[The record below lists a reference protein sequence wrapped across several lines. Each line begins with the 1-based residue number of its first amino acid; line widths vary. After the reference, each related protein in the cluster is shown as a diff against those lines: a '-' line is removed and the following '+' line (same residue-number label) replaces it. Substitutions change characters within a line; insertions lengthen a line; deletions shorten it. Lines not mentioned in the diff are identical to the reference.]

1 MKKIFT
7 LALLAALALVSCNP
21 NDPDFPGP
29 DPGPEPTPE
38 VCDKHDVDL
47 ILNGVAGIYYGK
59 GEESESN
66 NYFLL
71 LSSHDRAFDMVSGT
85 IAYKPNS
92 HYLWLDLYSLIPSA
106 NRNLSFKMPNGV
118 YTFDSES
125 TTAANTCGAEYTE
138 MMVTDGNGEITDV
151 LFTAGTITVTD
162 SLIDVMLLCDDGK
175 MYHMQC
181 PNKLVDN
188 IASYGTV
195 DVEFEQST
203 LTEDLDVLFE
213 RPTIYASNWG
223 DYNVVG
229 KDFWRIYLD
238 DDADY
243 QEIMLML
250 HAEPGMTFPVGT
262 YPISGDISNSV
273 ALYGYADGSK
283 NPSGCW
289 YLKFNEG
296 WEMATDL
303 AALKSG
309 SVTIV
314 DNNDG
319 TYTVSVNAKDI
330 LGNTISAT
338 CSAAPKMNESS
349 SLSTLSTASKF
360 ANHAKKQLAPRK
372 VKFSSMIKK

>member
-7 LALLAALALVSCNP
+7 LALLTALTLVGCNP
-21 NDPDFPGP
+21 NNEPQTPQ
-29 DPGPEPTPE
+29 PEP
-38 VCDKHDVDL
+38 CNRHDVDL

-59 GEESESN
+59 WGEAESN
-66 NYFLL
+66 NYSLV
-71 LSSHDRAFDMVSGT
+71 LSSHERAYDMVSGT

-92 HYLWLDLYSLIPSA
+92 YYLVLDLYSLVPSA
-106 NRNLSFKMPNGV
+106 NLNLSFKMPNGV

-125 TTAANTCGAEYTE
+125 STAANTCGAEYTE
-138 MMVTDGNGEITDV
+138 MTVTDDDKSLTEVYFSN
-151 LFTAGTITVTD
+151 GTITVTD
-162 SLIDVMLLCDDGK
+162 NLIDVLFLSDDGK
-175 MYHMQC
+175 MYHVQS
-181 PNKLVDN
+181 PNKPIDN

-213 RPTIYASNWG
+213 RPTIYANNWG

-229 KDFWRIYLD
+229 KDFWVVYLD

-250 HAEPGMTFPVGT
+250 QAEPGMTFPVGT
-262 YPISGDISNSV
+262 YPISGDISSSV

-296 WEMATDL
+296 WNMATDL

-338 CSAAPKMNESS
+338 CSTAAPKMDESS
-349 SLSTLSTASKF
+349 LLSTLSTAAKMVNIKRPLASHLIKPMVF
-360 ANHAKKQLAPRK
+360 AKR
-372 VKFSSMIKK
+372 

>member
-1 MKKIFT
+1 MKKIFA
-7 LALLAALALVSCNP
+7 LALLAAFALVGCNRD
-21 NDPDFPGP
+21 NN
-29 DPGPEPTPE
+29 GPETPQPE
-38 VCDKHDVDL
+38 PCDKHDVDL
-47 ILNGVAGIYYGK
+47 ILNDVAGIYYDKLEGA
-59 GEESESN
+59 ESN
-66 NYFLL
+66 NYMLV
-71 LSSHDRAFDMVSGT
+71 LSSHERAYDMVSGT

-92 HYLWLDLYSLIPSA
+92 YYLILDLYSLTTSA
-106 NRNLSFKMPNGV
+106 NLNLSFKVPNGV
-118 YTFDSES
+118 YTFDAES

-138 MMVTDGNGEITDV
+138 MMVTDGDKALTDV
-151 LFTAGTITVTD
+151 LFTNGTITVTD
-162 SLIDVMLLCDDGK
+162 SLIDAMLLCDDGK
-175 MYHMQC
+175 MYHVQS
-181 PNKLVDN
+181 PNKIVDN

-203 LTEDLDVLFE
+203 LTEDLAVSFE

-238 DDADY
+238 DDADF
-243 QEIMLML
+243 QEVLLML
-250 HAEPGMTFPVGT
+250 HAEPGVTFPVGT
-262 YPISGDISNSV
+262 YPISGDISSSV

-303 AALKSG
+303 AAFKSG
-309 SVTIV
+309 SVTIA

-338 CSAAPKMNESS
+338 CSAAPKMDESL
-349 SLSTLSTASKF
+349 SLSTLSSATKMAHTKRPLAS
-360 ANHAKKQLAPRK
+360 HK
-372 VKFSSMIKK
+372 VKPAVVAKR

>member
-1 MKKIFT
+1 
-7 LALLAALALVSCNP
+7 
-21 NDPDFPGP
+21 
-29 DPGPEPTPE
+29 
-38 VCDKHDVDL
+38 
-47 ILNGVAGIYYGK
+47 
-59 GEESESN
+59 
-66 NYFLL
+66 
-71 LSSHDRAFDMVSGT
+71 
-85 IAYKPNS
+85 
-92 HYLWLDLYSLIPSA
+92 
-106 NRNLSFKMPNGV
+106 
-118 YTFDSES
+118 
-125 TTAANTCGAEYTE
+125 
-138 MMVTDGNGEITDV
+138 
-151 LFTAGTITVTD
+151 
-162 SLIDVMLLCDDGK
+162 
-175 MYHMQC
+175 
-181 PNKLVDN
+181 
-188 IASYGTV
+188 
-195 DVEFEQST
+195 

-273 ALYGYADGSK
+273 ALYGYANGSK

-349 SLSTLSTASKF
+349 SLSTLSTAAKMVNIKRPLASHLIKPMVF
-360 ANHAKKQLAPRK
+360 AKR
-372 VKFSSMIKK
+372 

>member
-7 LALLAALALVSCNP
+7 LALLTALTLAGCNP
-21 NDPDFPGP
+21 NNEPQTPQ
-29 DPGPEPTPE
+29 PEP
-38 VCDKHDVDL
+38 CDKHDVDL

-106 NRNLSFKMPNGV
+106 NRNLSFKTPNGV

-138 MMVTDGNGEITDV
+138 MMVTDDDSAMTEV
-151 LFTAGTITVTD
+151 YFTNGTITVTD

-175 MYHMQC
+175 MYHVQS

-223 DYNVVG
+223 DYNAVG

-289 YLKFNEG
+289 YLAFNEG
-296 WEMATDL
+296 WKEAIDL

-330 LGNTISAT
+330 LDNTISAT
-338 CSAAPKMNESS
+338 CSAAPKMDESS
-349 SLSTLSTASKF
+349 SLSTLSTAAKMVNIKRPLASHLIKPMVF
-360 ANHAKKQLAPRK
+360 AKR
-372 VKFSSMIKK
+372 